1 MSSETSEPV
10 ARVPPAENPSI
21 GTSATNPINT
31 LLLNAGITIL
41 IVVITLV
48 AYHLRYDHGATG
60 IGTVDV
66 ADIYNNART
75 KLAERYMKTGLS
87 DQEKL
92 AIKNDY
98 DTFGKKLETTIN
110 QIMAECRCVLMAR
123 EAVLTTNAVD
133 YTPEAIRRMG
143 L

>member
-1 MSSETSEPV
+1 M
-10 ARVPPAENPSI
+10 
-21 GTSATNPINT
+21 
-31 LLLNAGITIL
+31 

-48 AYHLRYDHGATG
+48 AYHLRYDHGVTG

-66 ADIYNNART
+66 TEIYNNART
-75 KLAERYMKTGLS
+75 KLADRYMKTGLS

-110 QIMAECRCVLMAR
+110 QIMAECRCVLVAR

-133 YTPEAIRRMG
+133 YTPEAIQRMG

>member
-1 MSSETSEPV
+1 MNNDSNE
-10 ARVPPAENPSI
+10 
-21 GTSATNPINT
+21 ATEDAKPEKKAGVGINVRDPFNT
-31 LLLNAGITIL
+31 LFLNAGITIL
-41 IVVITLV
+41 IVVIVLG
-48 AYHLRYDHGATG
+48 AYHFKYGHVSTG

-66 ADIYNNART
+66 TEIYNNART

-98 DTFGKKLETTIN
+98 DSFGKKLENTIN
-110 QIMAECRCVLMAR
+110 QIMSECGCVLVAR

-133 YTPEAIRRMG
+133 YTTDAIQRMG

>member
-1 MSSETSEPV
+1 M
-10 ARVPPAENPSI
+10 
-21 GTSATNPINT
+21 
-31 LLLNAGITIL
+31 

-48 AYHLRYDHGATG
+48 AYHLRYDHGVTG

-66 ADIYNNART
+66 TEIYNNART
-75 KLAERYMKTGLS
+75 KLADRYMKTGLS

-98 DTFGKKLETTIN
+98 DTFGKNLETTIN
-110 QIMAECRCVLMAR
+110 QIMAECRCVLVAR

-133 YTPEAIRRMG
+133 YTPEAIQRMG